1 MILIIDFPL
10 QHYVTSTITTVFSA
24 FSSFGL
30 AAVSAWFAS
39 ERVVFSRHKGKKWL
53 ADVLDDAS
61 DSFVGMPGVR
71 WVTRVTPEKSKEA
84 AAWSNKV
91 FERTSSALGRIGS
104 FTARTFKSHSDTS
117 SNTALERDNHPMA
130 QSTDMLPPGSPTPTD
145 NTRFSSENGAGPE
158 PSAIHGTIQRADEEA
173 AGPSAPSKT
182 RFANLVRNVMMVHRT
197 TGFGNSPK
205 ARRMSS
211 GNPEAP
217 PRLDTDHV
225 IMPRSSRVASLV
237 PKLRNMV
244 PTQDI
249 AAHAALV
256 RHIQVSCVLFM
267 LRNRF

>member
-1 MILIIDFPL
+1 M
-10 QHYVTSTITTVFSA
+10 FSA

-39 ERVVFSRHKGKKWL
+39 ERFVFTRHKGKKWL

-61 DSFVGMPGVR
+61 DSFVGMPGIR
-71 WVTRVTPEKSKEA
+71 WIARVTPEKSKEA
-84 AAWSNKV
+84 AAWSNKT
-91 FERTSSALGRIGS
+91 FGKASGALGRIGS

-117 SNTALERDNHPMA
+117 SNTALDGDNHPTG
-130 QSTDMLPPGSPTPTD
+130 QSLDLMTPGSPTLTD
-145 NTRFSSENGAGPE
+145 NTRFSTENGTGPE
-158 PSAIHGTIQRADEEA
+158 PSAIHGTIQRADAEA
-173 AGPSAPSKT
+173 AGPSAPNKA

-205 ARRMSS
+205 ARRTQSS
-211 GNPEAP
+211 NPDAP

-225 IMPRSSRVASLV
+225 VMPRSSRVASLV

-256 RHIQVSCVLFM
+256 RHIQVTFVLFM
-267 LRNRF
+267 LRSRFQ